1 MKAARLVVL
10 GIALAA
16 GGLAAML
23 ASGIRQQQPEP
34 PKTVVVQPQ
43 TVQVLVAKADL
54 SRGKVIGE
62 QDIAWQPWPIDAANP
77 TLIKKNE
84 RPDAMHQFAGAI
96 VRVPIANGE
105 PVHETAVVFAKS
117 GGFMAAVLKPGM
129 RAVSLEI
136 SPDSAAGGSIL
147 PDDNVDVILTPAQKA
162 PGENFHSETILS
174 NVRVLAV
181 GQRSVTIELAPQQ
194 VETFAAARQ
203 AGTLSLALR
212 SLADPDQAN
221 SYTGDLPNS
230 INIVRYGMST
240 SASTRKSW

>member
-16 GGLAAML
+16 GGVAAFLAN
-23 ASGIRQQQPEP
+23 GIRQQQAEP
-34 PKTVVVQPQ
+34 AKTVVVEPK

-54 SRGKVIGE
+54 GRAKVIGE
-62 QDIAWQPWPIDAANP
+62 QDIGWQAWPIDSATP
-77 TLIKKNE
+77 TLIQKSE
-84 RPDAMHQFAGAI
+84 RPDAMHQFVGAM

-105 PVHETAVVFAKS
+105 PVHEAAVVFAKS
-117 GGFMAAVLKPGM
+117 GGFMAAVLRPGM

-162 PGENFHSETILS
+162 PGENFHSETILR

-181 GQRSVTIELAPQQ
+181 GQKSVTIELAPQQ

-203 AGTLSLALR
+203 TGTLSLALR

-230 INIVRYGMST
+230 INVVRYGMST
-240 SASTRKSW
+240 SASTRGLW